1 MVRRLVVA
9 HANTP
14 IIIIIFNFID
24 AKTETTQLQKDSLA
38 CD

>member
-14 IIIIIFNFID
+14 IIIIFNFID
-24 AKTETTQLQKDSLA
+24 AKTETAQLQKDSLA